1 MNARKLIAATVAAF
15 LMQVAAAHA
24 ALITADAVTVTYTYS
39 TSNQVGNAPSISNPL
54 ASPFSFSTV
63 LPLAPTNFLTTA
75 PAGTCGLG
83 CTGPLHDIAQIQ
95 MNFSFS
101 FVDSFGGTGSLLE
114 DATYYAKYSLP
125 KLACDSTGTTQTDCI
140 LWNGAGSTG
149 SGSITKS
156 VNLSDGAVVNLTFYN
171 AQDWVI
177 TSQIAGTLTAPNSVP
192 EPASL
197 ALFATGL
204 LGLGAIRRRRRSA

>member
-15 LMQVAAAHA
+15 LMQVVAAHA
-24 ALITADAVTVTYTYS
+24 ALITGDAVTVTYTYS
-39 TSNQVGNAPSISNPL
+39 TSNQVGNAPGITYNL
-54 ASPFSFSTV
+54 ASPFSFSTIS
-63 LPLAPTNFLTTA
+63 PLAATNFLTTA
-75 PAGTCGLG
+75 PAGTCGAG

-95 MNFSFS
+95 INFSFS
-101 FVDSFGGTGSLLE
+101 FVDSFGGTGSLSE

-125 KLACDSTGTTQTDCI
+125 KLACDNTGTTQTDCI

-149 SGSITKS
+149 TGSVTKS

-177 TSQIAGTLTAPNSVP
+177 TSQISGNLTAPNNVP

-197 ALFATGL
+197 AIFATGL
-204 LGLGAIRRRRRSA
+204 LCLGAIRRRRSA